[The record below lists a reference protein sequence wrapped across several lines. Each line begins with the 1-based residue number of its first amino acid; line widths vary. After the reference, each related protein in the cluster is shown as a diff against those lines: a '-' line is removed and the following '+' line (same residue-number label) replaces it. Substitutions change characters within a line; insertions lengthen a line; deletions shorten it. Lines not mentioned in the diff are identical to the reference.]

1 VKATGFPDFAGFASA
16 EGKTALV
23 WETETTFGF
32 PIRVVQGTLNG
43 APVGLIPAPDVER
56 LVIAHLAA
64 YLKSMSDA
72 TERHLAEKLG
82 VSLT

>member
-1 VKATGFPDFAGFASA
+1 MKAPSFAGFASV
-16 EGKTALV
+16 EGRTSPV

-56 LVIAHLAA
+56 LVIAHLAS
-64 YLKSMSDA
+64 YLKSMSEAAD
-72 TERHLAEKLG
+72 RHLAEKLG